1 MTVPRTGP
9 PPVAHRLD
17 VPAFALG
24 VAPLDQLDLPSGPA
38 GVVVGLDGS
47 GAPVLLRLFRPRPT
61 RVTVL
66 GGMYLVR
73 LLVLRA
79 FAFGA
84 RVVVQTGRSP
94 AWHGWPTWVTGRG
107 DRLLFAP
114 AAEAVTAAGTPQSP
128 VLVVQDTGHMPSAA
142 PPVPGPWQT
151 HLTVLP
157 QLTAYGFGALV
168 DTDVLMMQRLR
179 PDEALAAGGALRLG
193 PGVTEALG
201 AVPDDMVALR
211 GSGADGYVWLDP
223 SPVERE
229 ALGPP
234 HRDG

>member
-1 MTVPRTGP
+1 VP
-9 PPVAHRLD
+9 HRLD
-17 VPAFALG
+17 VPAFDLG
-24 VAPLDQLDLPSGPA
+24 VAGLDQLEFPSGPA
-38 GVVVGLDGS
+38 GTGVGLDGS
-47 GAPVLLRLFRPRPT
+47 GGPVLLRLFRARPT

-79 FAFGA
+79 FGFGA
-84 RVVVQTGRSP
+84 RVIVQTERSA
-94 AWHGWPTWVTGRG
+94 AWQGWPAWVTGRE

-114 AAEAVTAAGTPQSP
+114 AAEAVTAVGTPQSP
-128 VLVVQDTGHMPSAA
+128 VLVVQDTGHAPSASA
-142 PPVPGPWQT
+142 ALPGHWQT
-151 HLTVLP
+151 QLTVLP
-157 QLTAYGFGALV
+157 QLTAYGFGSLV

-179 PDEALAAGGALRLG
+179 RDEALAAGGALRLG
-193 PGVTEALG
+193 PEVTEALQ
-201 AVPDDMVALR
+201 AVPDDMIALR
-211 GSGADGYVWLDP
+211 GRGTHVYVWLDP